1 MPIPVV
7 CGSCQVNLRAPD
19 AAAGKKVKC
28 KNCQAIIAVPIPV
41 LVPDSDFEFVDP
53 ASLTSP
59 KPVAA
64 KQIAAA
70 PIAAKSEPFVFTQ
83 GDDDEKDEA
92 PRKPLKK
99 SKRVAVE
106 DDEEDEAPR
115 KSAKKSKLVVDE
127 DDGEEEAP
135 RKGKKKAIIA
145 DDDADEAGEDEAPK
159 KRKGKKAAKKKSN
172 PMIFVLGGVGA
183 VFALGFLGV
192 MIW

>member
-28 KNCQAIIAVPIPV
+28 KNCQAIIAVPV
-41 LVPDSDFEFVDP
+41 ATADDGDFEFVDP
-53 ASLTSP
+53 SSLEPP

-64 KQIAAA
+64 KPIAAA

-106 DDEEDEAPR
+106 DDEED
-115 KSAKKSKLVVDE
+115 
-127 DDGEEEAP
+127 EAP

-183 VFALGFLGV
+183 VFALGFLGA